1 MKLTI
6 RAKLF
11 LAFGL
16 IIVFLIAVGAFSS
29 VSLNT
34 MNENSK
40 QTTVGWVSG
49 VEMAGAMDTA
59 LSDYRIKE
67 YRHATAES
75 VTDKEEAKKAMDELK
90 DKFLNLLNEYEKT
103 IVLQEDKKLLDEMVA
118 KWEAYVKVNEKVIK
132 LSNEL
137 KSDEA
142 INTILSEG
150 AEKFNDVNGQA
161 AKLVAFNKE
170 QIKLSTDEN
179 EATYKRTSIFLIV
192 GILAAVVISLITAL
206 FISNNLAKR
215 IKFVTEVMNKTGDF
229 DLVYDDHAQQQI
241 NKFKSKDEVSIMIE
255 ALVKMRLK
263 LRELVKVIKGASSN
277 VGINTNSLSISV
289 EETAKTIE
297 GVATATDE
305 LAQAA
310 TSLAKNVEDG
320 VSETD
325 KLANEIGLIVQGSD
339 LIGDLV
345 QDTFKINKTG
355 ITHMNK
361 LKDSVT
367 ENSEVS
373 GKVSNQVE
381 ALEKKSQAI
390 GNITN
395 TIKSITDQINLLAL
409 NAAIEAARAGE
420 QGRGFAVVAEEIRK
434 LATETATSAKDIDN
448 IVREVREEINVTK
461 LQINEAKSVVNN
473 TSIAS
478 IEAKLAFEDIDKSIS
493 EITKQFDDFII
504 RIKNMNINKDNV
516 VNTLSGMSAIAEE
529 SASTTEEISA
539 SVQEQSAVVEQIAQ
553 SANELKNIVQEL
565 DNEVNKFKI

>member
-40 QTTVGWVSG
+40 QTTVVWVGG

-75 VTDKEEAKKAMDELK
+75 VTDKEAAKKAMDELK
-90 DKFLNLLNEYEKT
+90 DKFLNLLNEYERT
-103 IVLQEDKKLLDEMVA
+103 IILEEDKKLLDEMIT

-137 KSDEA
+137 KTTEA

-150 AEKFNDVNGQA
+150 AEKFNAVNGQA

-170 QIKLSTDEN
+170 QIRLSTDEN

-215 IKFVTEVMNKTGDF
+215 IKFVTAVMNKTGDF

-241 NKFKSKDEVSIMIE
+241 NKFKSKDEVYIMIE

-277 VGINTNSLSISV
+277 VGINTTSLSISV

-448 IVREVREEINVTK
+448 IVREVREAINVTK
-461 LQINEAKSVVNN
+461 LQMNEVKSVVNN

>member
-16 IIVFLIAVGAFSS
+16 IIVFLIAVGVFSS

-40 QTTVGWVSG
+40 QTTVVWVSG

-215 IKFVTEVMNKTGDF
+215 IKFVTEVMNKIGDF

-339 LIGDLV
+339 LIGNLV

-493 EITKQFDDFII
+493 EINKQFDDFIV
-504 RIKNMNINKDNV
+504 RIKNMNMNKDNV
-516 VNTLSGMSAIAEE
+516 VNTLSGMSAISEE

>member
-16 IIVFLIAVGAFSS
+16 IIVFLIAVGVFSS

-40 QTTVGWVSG
+40 QTTVVWVSG

-142 INTILSEG
+142 INTILSED

-215 IKFVTEVMNKTGDF
+215 IKFVTEVMNKIGDF

-367 ENSEVS
+367 ENSEVA

-493 EITKQFDDFII
+493 EINKQFDDFIV
-504 RIKNMNINKDNV
+504 RIKNMNMNKDNV
-516 VNTLSGMSAIAEE
+516 VNTLSGMSAISEE

-553 SANELKNIVQEL
+553 SAIELKNIVQEL

>member
-16 IIVFLIAVGAFSS
+16 IIVFLIAVGVFSS

-40 QTTVGWVSG
+40 QTTVVWVSG

-118 KWEAYVKVNEKVIK
+118 KWEAYVKVNEKIIK

-215 IKFVTEVMNKTGDF
+215 IKFVTEVMNKIGDF

-367 ENSEVS
+367 ENSEVA

-493 EITKQFDDFII
+493 EINKQFDDFIV
-504 RIKNMNINKDNV
+504 RIKNMNMNKDNV
-516 VNTLSGMSAIAEE
+516 VNTLSGMSAISEE

-553 SANELKNIVQEL
+553 SAIELKNIVQEL